1 MRIRTFQGLV
11 PAPGRE
17 AEVAA
22 VPYDV
27 VNREEAAALVV
38 DSPDNLLHVD
48 RAEIDLPPE
57 VDPYSDEV
65 YAKAAETFQ
74 RLQEDGVLVREPEP
88 CLYLYKQTMGE
99 HSQVGVVAV
108 CHVDDYRD
116 DLIRK
121 HEKTRPV
128 KENDRTRL
136 VDTLGANT
144 GPIFLT
150 YKDHEAVDSLV
161 ESIMANETPVCDFVA
176 DDGIGHV
183 LWRVPGGGGLVEAFD
198 VVPLSYVADG
208 HHRSASAFRVANER
222 REANPDHDG
231 SEDYNWFLCVLF
243 PADQLKILAYNRTV
257 KDLNGMEAAELLE
270 TLSSEFDVSE
280 VAENV
285 PPIPG
290 EVRMYLDG
298 KWYAVKWEADPD
310 ADPVSA
316 LDVSV
321 LQERVLEPV
330 LGIGD
335 PRTDDRIAFIGG
347 IRGSEELERLVDSGK
362 AAVAFAVYPVS
373 VAELMAIADAGQIM
387 APKCTWFEPKLR
399 SGLFIHT
406 F

>member
-1 MRIRTFQGLV
+1 MRIRPFQGLV
-11 PAPGRE
+11 PAAGRE
-17 AEVAA
+17 REVAA

-27 VNREEAAALVV
+27 VNRAEAKALVE

-48 RAEIDLPPE
+48 RAEIDLPDD
-57 VDPYSDEV
+57 VDAYSDAV
-65 YAKAAETFQ
+65 YAKAAETFK
-74 RLQEDGVLVREPEP
+74 RLQDEGVLVREPEP

-99 HSQVGVVAV
+99 HAQVGIVAV

-128 KENDRTRL
+128 KEDDRTRL
-136 VDTLGANT
+136 VDALGANT

-150 YKDHEAVDSLV
+150 YREDQVIDSLV
-161 ESIMANETPVCDFVA
+161 ESITREHAPVCDFVA

-183 LWRVPGGGGLVEAFD
+183 LWRVPDGGGLVEAFD
-198 VVPLSYVADG
+198 AVPLSYVADG
-208 HHRSASAFRVANER
+208 HHRSASAYRVANER
-222 REANPDHDG
+222 REANPEHDG
-231 SEDYNWFLCVLF
+231 AEDYNWFLCVLF

-257 KDLNGMEAAELLE
+257 KDLNGMGPGEFLDALRTGFEIRD
-270 TLSSEFDVSE
+270 SEE
-280 VAENV
+280 KV
-285 PPIPG
+285 PPARG

-298 KWYAVKWEADPD
+298 KWYALKWQPDPD
-310 ADPVSA
+310 PDPVAA

-321 LQERVLEPV
+321 VQDRLLEPV

-347 IRGSEELERLVDSGK
+347 IRGSEELERLVDSGQ

-373 VAELMAIADAGQIM
+373 VEELMAIADAGQIM

-399 SGLFIHT
+399 SGLFVHT

>member
-11 PAPGRE
+11 PAPGQE
-17 AEVAA
+17 VDVAA

-27 VNREEAAALVV
+27 VNREEAAALAK
-38 DSPDNLLHVD
+38 DSPSNLLHVD
-48 RAEIDLPPE
+48 RAEIDLPAE
-57 VDPYSDEV
+57 VDPYDDAV
-65 YAKAAETFQ
+65 YAKAAETFKRMQ
-74 RLQEDGVLVREPEP
+74 DDGVLQREAEP
-88 CLYLYKQTMGE
+88 CVYLYKQTMGD
-99 HSQVGVVAV
+99 HSQIGIVAV

-116 DLIRK
+116 DIIRK

-128 KENDRTRL
+128 KEDDRTRL
-136 VDTLGANT
+136 VDALSANT

-150 YKDHEAVDSLV
+150 YKEDAKIDALVDSIV
-161 ESIMANETPVCDFVA
+161 AGDAPVYDFVA

-183 LWRVPGGGGLVEAFD
+183 LWRVPNGGGLVEAFD
-198 VVPLSYVADG
+198 AVPLSYVADG
-208 HHRSASAFRVANER
+208 HHRSASAYRVASDR
-222 REANPDHDG
+222 RAANPDHDG
-231 SEDYNWFLCVLF
+231 TEDYNWFLCVLF

-257 KDLNGMEAAELLE
+257 KDLNGMDAAAFLQKLGE
-270 TLSSEFDVSE
+270 SFQISDA
-280 VAENV
+280 AENV

-290 EVRMYLDG
+290 EVRMYLDS
-298 KWYAVKWEADPD
+298 KWYAVKWEADAD
-310 ADPVSA
+310 ADPVSS

-321 LQERVLEPV
+321 LQDRVLDPL

-373 VAELMAIADAGQIM
+373 VEELMAIADAGQIM

-399 SGLFIHT
+399 SGLFVHT